1 MIISFFQILPVS
13 FWTCPLSPAATAK
26 PPALIAVR
34 VGASGA
40 SRAPARVIRPSTG
53 CDSAWAAVRAWY
65 DQQTVHESSTSDREV
80 DLQLAVCIDAE
91 RARARET
98 RRQSKGVAGEGL
110 SKTALRAASIVSDE
124 LGQHMNSQRAA
135 NVKEMEEYF
144 RRAATIE
151 PEVDNIRAFNCG
163 GREVHL
169 ARVVLKE
176 PASEQVMGAMSKL
189 YPNRK
194 MFGAKRDAL
203 QARTQSVLQKI
214 GVNTSYLL
222 VDVYHDLQQGI
233 HQERTQQ
240 DWICHAAAQPALPRQ
255 LHEGPS

>member
-1 MIISFFQILPVS
+1 
-13 FWTCPLSPAATAK
+13 
-26 PPALIAVR
+26 
-34 VGASGA
+34 
-40 SRAPARVIRPSTG
+40 
-53 CDSAWAAVRAWY
+53 
-65 DQQTVHESSTSDREV
+65 
-80 DLQLAVCIDAE
+80 
-91 RARARET
+91 
-98 RRQSKGVAGEGL
+98 
-110 SKTALRAASIVSDE
+110 
-124 LGQHMNSQRAA
+124 MNSQRAA